1 MNSHAPLA
9 PSLASQLPQDPWPAA
24 EPVGAGLASERPAL
38 QVQNLRVELNTSAD
52 IIDHINFTLASGEI
66 LGLVGESGSGK
77 TTLATALLAHARRG
91 ARIAAGHIQ
100 VADVSLLELHGEP
113 LRQARGGLIGYVA
126 QDPAQALNPALRI
139 GPLLL
144 ETLHAHEPQL
154 PKAAQQQRLQQTLLD
169 VGLPGDAQFLQRFPH
184 QLSGGQQ
191 QRVML
196 ALAFV
201 LRPRLIVLDEPT
213 TALDVSTQAHILQ
226 TLRRLC
232 KEQGVAAVYVSHD
245 LAVIK
250 DLVDRVLVLYA
261 GRIVEMASRE
271 RLFARPSHPYTLGL
285 LAAIPDV
292 ARQHPLQAIPGH
304 APAPGQRPNGCA
316 FAPRCPRR
324 TAACEQGE
332 PGLQTLEA
340 RQQVACLHPQLE
352 ALAPTA
358 APQVRATRADQ
369 APLMAISNLNLT
381 YDRPVLFDLALDVQ
395 AGECLAVVGESGSGK
410 TSLARTL
417 AGLGDNA
424 TGELRFDGQAL
435 SLLARQRPSA
445 TRHRIQYIFQNPYRA
460 LNPRQTVG
468 QCLQAPLEHFFKLK
482 GQACRARIE
491 AALQRVA
498 LPVTVADKYPHQ
510 LSGGERQRVAIARAL
525 VCEPSV
531 LICDEVTSALDV
543 SVQAAILALL
553 KQLQGEGM
561 TLVFVTHDLGVVRAI
576 ADRVVVIKQGRI
588 VEQGPVDQVLDRPVD
603 RYTQSL
609 LAHTPR
615 LAAAL

>member
-1 MNSHAPLA
+1 MPAPTVA
-9 PSLASQLPQDPWPAA
+9 RASLTR
-24 EPVGAGLASERPAL
+24 EKPAL
-38 QVQNLRVELNTSAD
+38 RVQNLRVELNTSAD
-52 IIDHINFTLASGEI
+52 IIDHINFSLAPGEI

-91 ARIAAGHIQ
+91 ARIATGQIA
-100 VADVSLLELHGEP
+100 VADVSLLELRGEA

-139 GPLLL
+139 GRLLL

-154 PKAAQQQRLQQTLLD
+154 AKPAQQQRLQQTLID
-169 VGLPGDAQFLQRFPH
+169 VGLPGDAEFLRRFPH

-250 DLVDRVLVLYA
+250 DLVDRVMVMYA
-261 GRIVEMASRE
+261 GRIVEVASRQ

-304 APAPGQRPNGCA
+304 APAPGQRAHGCA

-324 TAACEQGE
+324 TAACEQAE
-332 PGLQTLEA
+332 PGLQALEA
-340 RQQVACLHPQLE
+340 QQQVACLHPQLE
-352 ALAPTA
+352 APAPIA
-358 APQVRATRADQ
+358 ALQVRAIRADQ
-369 APLMAISNLNLT
+369 APLLAISNLNLS
-381 YDRPVLFDLALDVQ
+381 YDRQVLFDLALDVQ

-424 TGELRFDGQAL
+424 SGELRFDGQPL

-445 TRHRIQYIFQNPYRA
+445 SRHRIQYVFQNPYRA
-460 LNPRQTVG
+460 LNPRQTVA

-498 LPVTVADKYPHQ
+498 LPASVADKYPHH

-576 ADRVVVIKQGRI
+576 ADRVVVIKEGQI
-588 VEQGPVDQVLDRPVD
+588 VEQGDVEEVLERPANS
-603 RYTQSL
+603 YTKNL
-609 LAHTPR
+609 VFHTPR
-615 LAAAL
+615 L

>member
-1 MNSHAPLA
+1 MNSYALALHAPT
-9 PSLASQLPQDPWPAA
+9 
-24 EPVGAGLASERPAL
+24 PVGAGLPREKPAL
-38 QVQNLRVELNTSAD
+38 LVQNLRVELTPDAD
-52 IIDHINFTLASGEI
+52 IIDHINFTLAPGEI

-91 ARIAAGHIQ
+91 AHIAAGRVQ
-100 VADVSLLELHGEP
+100 VADASLLELHGEA

-126 QDPAQALNPALRI
+126 QDPAQALNPARRI

-154 PKAAQQQRLQQTLLD
+154 AKAAQQQRLQQTLID
-169 VGLPGDAQFLQRFPH
+169 VGLPGDAEFLRRFPH

-213 TALDVSTQAHILQ
+213 TALDVSTQAHILK

-250 DLVDRVLVLYA
+250 DLVDRVMVMYA
-261 GRIVEMASRE
+261 GRIVEVASRE

-292 ARQHPLQAIPGH
+292 ARPHPLQAIPGH
-304 APAPGQRPNGCA
+304 APAPGQRAHGCA

-324 TAACEQGE
+324 TAACEQAE
-332 PGLQTLEA
+332 PGLQTLETQ
-340 RQQVACLHPQLE
+340 QQVACLHPQLQTQPSVA
-352 ALAPTA
+352 ALP
-358 APQVRATRADQ
+358 VRARRADQ
-369 APLMAISNLNLT
+369 APLLAISNLNLT
-381 YDRPVLFDLALDVQ
+381 YDRQVLFDLALEVQ

-424 TGELRFDGQAL
+424 SGELSFEARPL
-435 SLLARQRPSA
+435 SLLARLRPSA
-445 TRHRIQYIFQNPYRA
+445 SRHRIQYIFQNPYRA

-491 AALQRVA
+491 AALLRVA
-498 LPVTVADKYPHQ
+498 LPVSVADKYPHQ

-543 SVQAAILALL
+543 SVQAAILTLL

-576 ADRVVVIKQGRI
+576 ADRVVVIKEGRI
-588 VEQGPVDQVLDRPVD
+588 VEQGIVEAVLERPTNT
-603 RYTQSL
+603 YTKNL
-609 LAHTPR
+609 VFHTPR
-615 LAAAL
+615 L